1 MKIVYFDR
9 ITITLI
15 MPNNARAFY
24 IFTNGFAATAVDQNN
39 KIEEQRAYA
48 TIGRVY
54 LTKAQSQLNAPQK
67 SDDLA
72 KSIKSAEKQF
82 LKSLLIC
89 KR

>member
-1 MKIVYFDR
+1 MF
-9 ITITLI
+9 
-15 MPNNARAFY
+15 FY
-24 IFTNGFAATAVDQNN
+24 IKKIFNIATAVNQNN
-39 KIEEQRAYA
+39 KLEEQRAHA

-54 LTKAQSQLNAPQK
+54 LTKAQSQLNAPK
-67 SDDLA
+67 KTDDLA

>member
-1 MKIVYFDR
+1 MSAPHVCSTFF
-9 ITITLI
+9 
-15 MPNNARAFY
+15 FY
-24 IFTNGFAATAVDQNN
+24 KSISATAVEQNN

-54 LTKAQSQLNAPQK
+54 LTKAQSQLNAPEK
-67 SDDLA
+67 TNDLA